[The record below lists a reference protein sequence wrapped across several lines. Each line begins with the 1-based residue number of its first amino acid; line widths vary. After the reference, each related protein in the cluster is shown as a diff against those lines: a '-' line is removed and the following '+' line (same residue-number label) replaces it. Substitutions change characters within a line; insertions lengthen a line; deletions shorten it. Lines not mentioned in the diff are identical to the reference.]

1 MITKNEPFHGLN
13 HVRAQIICDTAHLA
27 ANGFIDAELVSEVT
41 SWYEASEVD
50 FVVIRAFNECVTN
63 KDVERSSHRI

>member
-1 MITKNEPFHGLN
+1 MDF
-13 HVRAQIICDTAHLA
+13 DLA
-27 ANGFIDAELVSEVT
+27 SEVT
-41 SWYEASEVD
+41 AWYDASEVD

>member
-1 MITKNEPFHGLN
+1 MD
-13 HVRAQIICDTAHLA
+13 ADLA
-27 ANGFIDAELVSEVT
+27 SEVT
-41 SWYEASEVD
+41 AWYEASEAD